1 MTDFSPAAFGPAA
14 LRVGTAEREQAAEA
28 LGKHFAA
35 GRLDVTEYDDRVAR
49 AYAAKTIGDLSV
61 LFTDLPQPTA
71 MRSAPPVQAA
81 QRQSSSVWLPLAIFG
96 VLALGAV
103 LVVVT
108 HMVPF
113 FVFPLVFFLFL
124 RGRRGYGPRYG
135 GGRHY
140 TRM

>member
-28 LGKHFAA
+28 LGKHFTA

-49 AYAAKTIGDLSV
+49 AYAAKTVGDLNV
-61 LFTDLPQPTA
+61 LFTDLPQATP
-71 MRSAPPVQAA
+71 MRSAPPIQVAA
-81 QRQSSSVWLPLAIFG
+81 QRQPSSVVLPLAIFG

-135 GGRHY
+135 GGHY